1 MVDTNAAAAVIAVA
15 VVAVAIAV
23 AVAVARF
30 QVFAPDYLVGG
41 KNESFVGKQNLHLNM
56 KSLFSSRII
65 RVRV

>member
-15 VVAVAIAV
+15 VVAV

-41 KNESFVGKQNLHLNM
+41 KNESFVGKQNSHLNM

-65 RVRV
+65 RVRG

>member
-1 MVDTNAAAAVIAVA
+1 MVDTNAAAAAIAVA
-15 VVAVAIAV
+15 VVAVDV
-23 AVAVARF
+23 AVAVAHF

-65 RVRV
+65 LVRV